1 MSIIKVASDDK
12 WLFPYYV
19 TLEDELV
26 NLTASAFDELDSAT
40 FLILW
45 LSKYSNNDDINLNN
59 SNIGD
64 RLRQVWWGAVETGA
78 SQLGMSVAY

>member
-1 MSIIKVASDDK
+1 M
-12 WLFPYYV
+12 

-40 FLILW
+40 FLILQ

-64 RLRQVWWGAVETGA
+64 RLRQVW
-78 SQLGMSVAY
+78 